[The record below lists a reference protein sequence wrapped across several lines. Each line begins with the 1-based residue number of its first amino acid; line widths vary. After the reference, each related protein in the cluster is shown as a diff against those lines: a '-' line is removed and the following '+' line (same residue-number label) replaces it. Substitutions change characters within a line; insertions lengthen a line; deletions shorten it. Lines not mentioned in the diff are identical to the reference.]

1 MKNKRTLKMVQMA
14 ILIAVLLVMSYTPLG
29 YLKIGLLSI
38 SLLSIPVVIGAMLV
52 GPAAGAVL
60 GAVFGLTSFAQCFGA
75 DAFGAALLSIN
86 PFLTFLVCVP
96 TRTLMGFLAGVIFR
110 GVHRIDKT
118 KTVSYFVGGLSG
130 AVLNTVFFM
139 GLLMVC
145 FWNTDYIQGLNQT
158 MGGLGLWAFLIA
170 FGGINGVVEAIV
182 ACAAGGIISKAVSK
196 ALRINE

>member
-1 MKNKRTLKMVQMA
+1 M
-14 ILIAVLLVMSYTPLG
+14 
-29 YLKIGLLSI
+29 
-38 SLLSIPVVIGAMLV
+38 
-52 GPAAGAVL
+52 
-60 GAVFGLTSFAQCFGA
+60 
-75 DAFGAALLSIN
+75 
-86 PFLTFLVCVP
+86 
-96 TRTLMGFLAGVIFR
+96 MGFLAGVIFR

-170 FGGINGVVEAIV
+170 FVGINGVVEAIV
-182 ACAAGGIISKAVSK
+182 ACAAGGIISQTDMIGHIFHITVRNAEGKRLYLEK
-196 ALRINE
+196 RHILC

>member
-1 MKNKRTLKMVQMA
+1 MYHLKSADTMKPSLRMKAGCTAPSTLLRLPEASDVYKRQ
-14 ILIAVLLVMSYTPLG
+14 
-29 YLKIGLLSI
+29 
-38 SLLSIPVVIGAMLV
+38 
-52 GPAAGAVL
+52 VL

-170 FGGINGVVEAIV
+170 FVGINGVVEAIV